1 MTKQFTDIM
10 KIDNYT
16 KELSAVD
23 NMKMEIAETGFA
35 DAYTHTL
42 SENTKRAYMSTIKE
56 FFGVNDLANVT
67 IRDIQAV
74 TPEVANLWAKRQF
87 ETGMAPSTINRKL
100 SALHNFYKFLCRRSI
115 GVAEF
120 NPFDTN
126 EGCIRL
132 KNAQKDYT
140 DKRILEPY
148 EINKMFTAARE
159 DTTITGVRDLLV
171 LELLATTGMRRAEV
185 CSIKIGDIMATSGKH
200 VVDIMGKGD
209 KHRLVVLTDDIYS
222 LIKTYMNMRDITFS
236 DKDMPLIAAHSSNSN
251 PTKHVNEQ
259 TIYRVVKKYAELAGI
274 DPETLSPHCFRAS
287 YATIAYNELGMTLD
301 EIQDYMGHSS
311 SSTTK
316 IYVKKANMVENNPAD
331 KLAKMFG

>member
-10 KIDNYT
+10 AVENYT
-16 KELSAVD
+16 TDLTAID
-23 NMKMEIAETGFA
+23 NMKMEIAEAGLA
-35 DAYTHTL
+35 EAYTNTL
-42 SENTKRAYMSTIKE
+42 SDNTKRAYMATIKE
-56 FFGVNDLANVT
+56 FFGVQDLECVT
-67 IRDIQAV
+67 VKDIQSV
-74 TPEVANLWAKRQF
+74 TPEVANLWAKKQF
-87 ETGMAPSTINRKL
+87 EVGMSPSTINRKL
-100 SALHNFYKFLCRRSI
+100 SALHNFYKFLCRRSV
-115 GVAEF
+115 GVAEY

-126 EGCIRL
+126 EGCVRF

-140 DKRILEPY
+140 DKRILEPH
-148 EINKMFTAARE
+148 EVNKMFIAAKQNK
-159 DTTITGVRDLLV
+159 TITGLRDLLV

-185 CSIKIGDIMATSGKH
+185 CSIKVGDIVMTSGKH
-200 VVDIMGKGD
+200 VIDILGKGD
-209 KHRLVVLTDDIYS
+209 KHRLVVLTDDIYE
-222 LIKTYMNMRDITFS
+222 LVKNYLHAREITFA

-259 TIYRVVKKYAELAGI
+259 TIYRVVKKYAELSGI

-287 YATIAYNELGMTLD
+287 YATIAYNELGMSID